1 MTTYTC
7 VPCGAEVWVAA
18 VDGKNHVLVEQ
29 TGRRALTLEVPV
41 PTHAPRQNPCVESP
55 RHQQL
60 GAGGIERRDP

>member
-18 VDGKNHVLVEQ
+18 VDGKDHVLVEQ
-29 TGRRALTLEVPV
+29 TGRRALTLGSSYPLMRLDRIPV
-41 PTHAPRQNPCVESP
+41 WRVHE
-55 RHQQL
+55 HQQL